1 MGNSVEG
8 YIGAAERAL
17 VSLKICYALPLKEG
31 SFASIWRY
39 RPTPE
44 SSEGEGD
51 DTGLFVPGT
60 GVLVAALA
68 CEALRDRLVGGIG
81 VRVLVSHAGR
91 VTVDLA

>member
-1 MGNSVEG
+1 M
-8 YIGAAERAL
+8 
-17 VSLKICYALPLKEG
+17 VSLKMCYVLPLKEG
-31 SFASIWRY
+31 SLASICRY

-44 SSEGEGD
+44 SSEGEGE
-51 DTGLFVPGT
+51 DTRFLVTGT

-68 CEALRDRLVGGIG
+68 CEALRDRLVGGKG